1 MSLQDP
7 ESFVF
12 LLIEDFSLIA
22 FANAIEPLRIANL
35 VAERDLYRW
44 RLASENGRVA
54 RCSNGSV
61 TNVELGLEPLA
72 RGDRLIVVSGLGV
85 KARTSKPVIDY
96 LRRESRR
103 GVRLGAI
110 CSGAYVLARAG
121 LLDGHSCAIHWDF
134 HDAFIEEF
142 HDVVLRRSVF
152 VADGPIPTASGG
164 PAAADLMLHL
174 IAGRHGAELATAVAD
189 QMVYNTVRPGDAPQR
204 ISFGARHGLRSA
216 VLNEAVRI
224 METHIEE
231 PLPTSAIAAMVD
243 ISTRQLERLFGRYLN
258 CSPRKYYLEL
268 RLQRARNLLMQ
279 TDLSM
284 VEIGFACGFTSAA
297 QFARSY
303 RQTYGLS
310 PGNHRVTKTRPMMI
324 A

>member
-1 MSLQDP
+1 LQKP

-12 LLIEDFSLIA
+12 FLIEDFSLIA

-44 RLASENGRVA
+44 RLASENGRTA
-54 RCSNGSV
+54 KCSNGSV
-61 TNVELGLEPLA
+61 TNVDLGLEPLA
-72 RGDRLIVVSGLGV
+72 PGDRLMVVSGVGV
-85 KARTSKPVIDY
+85 RARTSKPAIDY
-96 LRRESRR
+96 LRKESRR

-110 CSGAYVLARAG
+110 CSGAYVLAKAG
-121 LLDGHSCAIHWDF
+121 LLNGHSCAIHWEF
-134 HDAFIEEF
+134 HDAFMEEF
-142 HDVVLRRSVF
+142 HEVVLRRSVF
-152 VADGPIPTASGG
+152 VSDGPIPTASGG

-174 IAGRHGAELATAVAD
+174 IAETHGSELASAVAD
-189 QMVYNTVRPGDAPQR
+189 QMIYNAVRPGDAPQR
-204 ISFGARHGLRSA
+204 ISFGARYGLRSA
-216 VLNEAVRI
+216 VLNQAVRI
-224 METHIEE
+224 METHRED
-231 PLPTSAIAAMVD
+231 PLPTSSIAANVG

-284 VEIGFACGFTSAA
+284 TEIGFACGFTSPAH
-297 QFARSY
+297 FARSY
-303 RQTYGLS
+303 RQTYGAS
-310 PGNHRVTKTRPMMI
+310 PGNHRLVKARSTVK